1 MSSRSGSFLRSL
13 YGRMQSNMFKTA
25 TRISPALN
33 TKMRYRA
40 VFKRRLNLKNP
51 QTFNEKL
58 LWLKLY
64 RYRRDPLV
72 IQCSDKYRVRDYIT
86 KCGYEDTLNDLI
98 GVWDNAADIPWD
110 ELPDRFALKWN
121 FGAGMNIICKDKSA
135 LNRDDVVRQMDVWK
149 RNKCW
154 LGHSEMHYKYI
165 PKKIICETYLEFDG
179 EESVPDYK
187 VYCFHGEPKAIFVM
201 RGRGG
206 EAMQTEFFDT
216 EWNRLENSKKFAQ
229 TDTVTE
235 KPACLSRLLDI
246 SRTLAKPFPFVRC
259 DFYVIGQRIY
269 FGELTFTPA
278 GGMYTS
284 QTTIDGKGMEEY
296 LHLDI

>member
-1 MSSRSGSFLRSL
+1 MGKSNLTIRAL
-13 YGRMQSNMFKTA
+13 YGRLQSTVFKLA
-25 TRISPALN
+25 TVISPTLN
-33 TKMRYRA
+33 TKLRYRA
-40 VFKRRLNLKNP
+40 VFKRRLNLKTP

-72 IQCSDKYRVRDYIT
+72 IQCSDKYLVRDYIRD
-86 KCGYEDTLNDLI
+86 CGYEDTLNDLI
-98 GVWDNAADIPWD
+98 GVWDNASDIPWD
-110 ELPDRFALKWN
+110 ELPNRFALKWN

-135 LNRDDVVRQMDVWK
+135 LNWDDVVRQMDAWK
-149 RNKCW
+149 KNKCW

-165 PKKIICETYLEFDG
+165 PKKIVCETYLEFDG

-201 RGRGG
+201 RGRGTA
-206 EAMQTEFFDT
+206 EMQTEFFDT
-216 EWNRLENSKKFAQ
+216 DWRRLENSKKFAQ
-229 TDTVTE
+229 TDEVTE
-235 KPACLSRLLDI
+235 KPACLERLLEI
-246 SRTLAKPFPFVRC
+246 SRRLSSPFPFVRC
-259 DFYVIGQRIY
+259 DFYVIGERIY

-284 QTTIDGKGMEEY
+284 QTKIAGKGMEEY
-296 LHLDI
+296 LHLDRM

>member
-1 MSSRSGSFLRSL
+1 MGCQRGSFFRTL
-13 YGRMQSNMFKTA
+13 YGRMQSNVFKTA
-25 TRISPALN
+25 TLISPTLN

-40 VFKRRLNLKNP
+40 VFKRRLNLKDP

-72 IQCSDKYRVRDYIT
+72 IQCSDKYLVRDYIT
-86 KCGYEDTLNDLI
+86 QCGYADTLNELI
-98 GVWDNAADIPWD
+98 GAWDNAADIPWD

-135 LNRDDVVRQMDVWK
+135 WNRDDVVRQMNIWK

-187 VYCFHGEPKAIFVM
+187 VYCFHGEPQAIFVM

-206 EAMQTEFFDT
+206 ETMRTEFFDT

-235 KPACLSRLLDI
+235 KPACLARLLDI
-246 SRTLAKPFPFVRC
+246 SRDLAKPFPFVRC
-259 DFYVIGQRIY
+259 DFYVIGERIY